1 MMENSPLLTSVM
13 KPCVILDTTTKP
25 DGFGGYDEVLTEGAP
40 FNAAIAI
47 NNTTEAQIAY
57 QTGTKRIYTVVTLPV
72 VKLKQGMKI
81 RRVYDGL
88 TLRITSNASDMTAPD
103 MSSLKMA
110 QVNAE
115 AVDV

>member
-1 MMENSPLLTSVM
+1 MMDNSPLLSNIM
-13 KPCVILDTTTKP
+13 KPCVIMDTMTKP

-40 FNAAIAI
+40 FNAAIAL
-47 NNTTEAQIAY
+47 NSTTEAQIAY

-72 VKLKQGMKI
+72 VKLKHGMMI
-81 RRVYDGL
+81 RRVHDGL
-88 TLRITSNASDMTAPD
+88 TLRITSNASDMIAPD
-103 MSSLKMA
+103 MSSIKMA